1 MMWQHSKEGENKMDD
16 TGDPRERNLT
26 ENDIAKKKDMILD
39 DIVKLVVQELDI
51 SPTEITPDMSIEDD
65 LTFDSLQIYELV
77 VDLEE
82 AYDIRLPD
90 DMLDSIV
97 TVGDFVDLVYTLTTE
112 ERS

>member
-1 MMWQHSKEGENKMDD
+1 MDD

-39 DIVKLVVQELDI
+39 DIIKLVVRELDI
-51 SPTEITPDMSIEDD
+51 SPTEINPDMSIEED

-97 TVGDFVDLVYTLTTE
+97 TVGDFVDLVYTLSTE
-112 ERS
+112 DNRD

>member
-1 MMWQHSKEGENKMDD
+1 MDD

-26 ENDIAKKKDMILD
+26 ETDIAKKKDMILD
-39 DIVKLVVQELDI
+39 DIIKFLVKELDI
-51 SPTEITPDMSIEDD
+51 SPTEINPDMSIEED

-90 DMLDSIV
+90 DMLDSVV
-97 TVGDFVDLVYTLTTE
+97 TVGDFVDLVYTLTVE
-112 ERS
+112 HEQ